1 MDRPARCADWAG
13 PVCGDGLNAVRPHH
27 RRAGAPSGIPVFL
40 AVPRF
45 SGPTLRT
52 GTGRALPGRAGEPAA
67 AGVRRWAR
75 SSIGRRPYP
84 GSPLSRTPEIRLETH
99 GPLGTLW
106 VGLGLC
112 AFYIAL
118 VWINTLLGFVL
129 TPLFIVPATWLM
141 DKVKGKAPVRG

>member
-1 MDRPARCADWAG
+1 MRSLWIDSAHGAIFFAPHPHSRC
-13 PVCGDGLNAVRPHH
+13 LE
-27 RRAGAPSGIPVFL
+27 
-40 AVPRF
+40 
-45 SGPTLRT
+45 T
-52 GTGRALPGRAGEPAA
+52 
-67 AGVRRWAR
+67 
-75 SSIGRRPYP
+75 
-84 GSPLSRTPEIRLETH
+84 RLETH

-141 DKVKGKAPVRG
+141 DRVKGKAPVRG